1 MKLVQGIIFTR
12 DMEKLSKSLEA
23 KGYIVKEVIHEGRR
37 AINSS
42 VIIGIAHVYNL
53 INRVKIRIVISD
65 DLLGE
70 LMDTLHSFGNCSF
83 NISPEERICL
93 A

>member
-12 DMEKLSKSLEA
+12 DLENLSKALEA
-23 KGYIVKEVIHEGRR
+23 KGFIVKEVIHESRK
-37 AINSS
+37 AINSR
-42 VIIGIAHVYNL
+42 VINGIAHVYNL
-53 INRVKIRIVISD
+53 INRVKIRIVIND
-65 DLLGE
+65 DLVGE